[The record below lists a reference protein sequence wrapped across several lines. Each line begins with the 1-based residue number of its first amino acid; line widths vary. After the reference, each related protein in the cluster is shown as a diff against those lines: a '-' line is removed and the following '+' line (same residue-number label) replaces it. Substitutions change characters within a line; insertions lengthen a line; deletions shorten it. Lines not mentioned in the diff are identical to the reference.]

1 MSATELDRIFR
12 LENERTMG
20 NDGVVRY
27 RGRFYQL
34 QGAAAPPQAK
44 VLVCE
49 GRWGKI
55 AIEYRGRELRFVE
68 IAAPA
73 RPRVEPVRR
82 SAEQRRAVRT
92 AVRHTPAA
100 NHPWKQAARDGALR
114 KALRTARLLP
124 AATLTRPSASP

>member
-1 MSATELDRIFR
+1 LGRTGMSATELDRIFR

-34 QGAAAPPQAK
+34 QGAAAP
-44 VLVCE
+44 
-49 GRWGKI
+49 
-55 AIEYRGRELRFVE
+55 
-68 IAAPA
+68 A
-73 RPRVEPVRR
+73 RPRIEPVRR